1 MSQQSCSACND
12 LREYAPEFVVNGVT
26 DNVCES
32 LQANTGLNP
41 NLETKHKDCE
51 DLHDVNDC
59 LVGNM
64 DDEVEEFEVCD
75 WKDFMHQFIPNLY
88 ETLKAMICAIC
99 GLWKAVTISS
109 YVGVLQLHRTSQ
121 GLWNLDPSY
130 SDGESGYHS
139 VNPPFQTATLTGTLP
154 SGVLAAAS
162 DYKSVKVNNTTGIPL
177 LVNATFNCSIRT
189 NQNIAC
195 CFIVVTR
202 DGVAVGQTP
211 FVASNTYDQQVAIE
225 PFILNAGAST
235 TLSWYFAVG
244 HKNNWYAK
252 AFGINNGYDFPD
264 SSALADAEIQ
274 CCLENNTSA
283 ADNQQSYFDVQVT
296 GIPQGFNR

>member
-41 NLETKHKDCE
+41 NLDTKHTDCE

-99 GLWKAVTISS
+99 GLWKAITISS

-121 GLWNLDPSY
+121 GLWDISNPADGNVHTVVPS
-130 SDGESGYHS
+130 
-139 VNPPFQTATLTGTLP
+139 FQTANLTGTLP
-154 SGVLAAAS
+154 SGVLSAAS
-162 DYKSVKVNNTTGIPL
+162 DYKSVKVNNTTSIPL

-202 DGVAVGQTP
+202 DGVCVGQTP
-211 FVASNTYDQQVAIE
+211 FITPNTYDQQVAIE
-225 PFILNAGAST
+225 PFILPKGSST

-244 HKNNWYAK
+244 VKNKWYYEQ
-252 AFGINNGYDFPD
+252 FGLRSGESN
-264 SSALADAEIQ
+264 AEIQ
-274 CCLENNTSA
+274 CCLEKNEAA
-283 ADNQQSYFDVQVT
+283 ADNQQSYFDVTVT

>member
-26 DNVCES
+26 DNVCQS

-41 NLETKHKDCE
+41 NLDTKHTDCE

-99 GLWKAVTISS
+99 GLWKAITISS

-121 GLWNLDPSY
+121 GLWNIDPTY
-130 SDGESGYHS
+130 S
-139 VNPPFQTATLTGTLP
+139 NPDTEAIHKLVPAFQTSKLTGTLP
-154 SGVLAAAS
+154 SGVLTAAS
-162 DYKSVKVNNTTGIPL
+162 DYKSVRINNTTDIPL

-189 NQNIAC
+189 TQNIAC
-195 CFIVVTR
+195 CFIVVTK
-202 DGVAVGQTP
+202 DNVAVGQTP
-211 FVASNTYDQQVAIE
+211 FITPNTYDQQVAIE
-225 PFILNAGAST
+225 PFILPKGSST

-244 HKNNWYAK
+244 KKNNWYISQ
-252 AFGINNGYDFPD
+252 FGTKDD
-264 SSALADAEIQ
+264 VAAEIQ
-274 CCLENNTSA
+274 CCLEKNEAA
-283 ADNQQSYFDVQVT
+283 ADNQQSYFDVTVT